1 MFDVKTPLSK
11 IHRAS
16 RRIASPTTFVAVPGV
31 WGYIDNSGNINNI
44 PTTATATTQQPQV
57 LKPVLGNASANIYE
71 SQDIKVGSVATLET
85 TFRAA
90 VDGNGYQ
97 KVVGNGGTTINN
109 LTNYPQGADLSVGYI
124 TTATATTDKTYSLL
138 ADLGKLKPAQTGEV
152 VVARVEQLD
161 ATNGILYFETV
172 TPHTK

>member
-16 RRIASPTTFVAVPGV
+16 RRIPSGFVAVPGV
-31 WGYIDNSGNINNI
+31 WAYVDNNGQLNNI
-44 PTTATATTQQPQV
+44 PTTATATTQQPKV

-71 SQDIKVGSVATLET
+71 SQDIKVGSIATLET

-97 KVVGNGGTTINN
+97 KVVGNGGTSISNV
-109 LTNYPQGADLSVGYI
+109 TNYPQGADLSVGYL
-124 TTATATTDKTYSLL
+124 TTATATTDLAFSAL

-152 VVARVEQLD
+152 VVARVEGLD
-161 ATNGILYFETV
+161 ATNGILTFETV
-172 TPHTK
+172 TPHVK